1 MARRGATK
9 LVDESTKQSSC
20 QYGIS
25 TIAISCHKPQD
36 AAQTNLVWAF
46 DRVGSPGH
54 ELIMPCVTGCSKIG
68 LAQPLC
74 VPPSRHGCDQ
84 VRGAWTRQENG

>member
-1 MARRGATK
+1 MAGRGATK
-9 LVDESTKQSSC
+9 LVDERTKQSSC

-36 AAQTNLVWAF
+36 AEQTNLVWAF
-46 DRVGSPGH
+46 ERVGSPGH
-54 ELIMPCVTGCSKIG
+54 ELIMPCVTGCSQIG

-74 VPPSRHGCDQ
+74 VPPSRQGCDQ
-84 VRGAWTRQENG
+84 VRGARTRQENG